1 MDNSAIINQ
10 KEAMPKKRRKL
21 NKPMEASIA
30 DAQRKVEL
38 VVALIN
44 DITEED
50 IQTEFKVAF
59 DKVRY
64 NYAYIKELYDQ
75 EGYTE
80 ATQEALK
87 TYSTSFAIFEEEYEI

>member
-1 MDNSAIINQ
+1 
-10 KEAMPKKRRKL
+10 MPKKRRKL
-21 NKPMEASIA
+21 NKPMETSIA

-50 IQTEFKVAF
+50 IQNEFKVAF

-80 ATQEALK
+80 ATQKALES
-87 TYSTSFAIFEEEYEI
+87 YSTSLVDFEEEYEI